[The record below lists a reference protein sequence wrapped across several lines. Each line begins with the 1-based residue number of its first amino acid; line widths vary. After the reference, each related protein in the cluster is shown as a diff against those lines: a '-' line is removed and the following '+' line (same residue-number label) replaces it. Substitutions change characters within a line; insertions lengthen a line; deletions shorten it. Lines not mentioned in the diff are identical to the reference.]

1 MTAKGD
7 TPRRSSSDTDS
18 NLKDTA
24 QMIVATLRRYSD
36 SPGPI
41 AEVIEQVCR
50 PYGNIHVSALDG

>member
-1 MTAKGD
+1 
-7 TPRRSSSDTDS
+7 
-18 NLKDTA
+18 
-24 QMIVATLRRYSD
+24 MIVATLRRYSD